1 MWKETI
7 NHRKYVRASL
17 KWCIGDG
24 RKVFFWT
31 DNWVYTIHLVSFM
44 DDNNLHYI
52 KLYAKVNDFINYE
65 NKEWNINL
73 VSTVIHPNIIAG
85 IKTISIPY
93 SSIEDRFLWGYSKD
107 GKFTLKSATWAMR
120 KPLVHPRYK
129 ILNWIWK
136 LNLVSKIKVFLWLA
150 ISETLP
156 TCEFLI
162 IRRLEITNCCYLC
175 NQSGENIDHIF
186 KSCPF
191 I

>member
-1 MWKETI
+1 MWKEII

-17 KWCIGDG
+17 KWGIGDG

-73 VSTVIHPNIIAG
+73 VSTVIHPNIIAD

-107 GKFTLKSATWAMR
+107 GKFTLKPTTWAMR

-129 ILNWIWK
+129 ILN
-136 LNLVSKIKVFLWLA
+136 
-150 ISETLP
+150 
-156 TCEFLI
+156 
-162 IRRLEITNCCYLC
+162 
-175 NQSGENIDHIF
+175 
-186 KSCPF
+186 
-191 I
+191 